1 MRHARGLALLGVA
14 GALAGCGASPNQQVQ
29 AKLQEFAHAV
39 ATRDAAAICRRVL
52 APGLVQHFTAAGLD
66 CGQAMRTYF
75 ESVSD
80 PTLSVSKI
88 SVHGSTASAVVLAG
102 ARGQPAAVES
112 VQLTDTKNGW
122 RLQSLA
128 TPR

>member
-14 GALAGCGASPNQQVQ
+14 GALAGCGTSANQQVQ
-29 AKLQEFAHAV
+29 AKLQQFSAAV
-39 ATRDAAAICRRVL
+39 ASRDAPAICRQVL
-52 APGLVQHFTAAGLD
+52 APALVQHFTAAGLD
-66 CGQAMRTYF
+66 CQQAMQTYF
-75 ESVSD
+75 ASVSH
-80 PTLSVSKI
+80 PTLSVSKV
-88 SVHGSTASAVVLAG
+88 SVHGATASAVVLAG

-112 VQLTDTKNGW
+112 VQLIDTKRGW